1 MHRFLALV
9 LLLASMTLL
18 ARNKHD
24 GVSTPSTVGDGF
36 WVGPAISGTWYD
48 PQRSGE
54 GVVLQMLPNG
64 AVVAVWFT
72 YPAHGEPGDQ
82 AWLLGLSS
90 FADGNRLVMD
100 SVVQPIG
107 ARFGADFDPDDV
119 IRLPWGRFEFEFD
132 DCQHLRLRYEGP
144 AAYGSGERRLQRF
157 TELDEVQCSG
167 ARDLLPN
174 GARAASGMRGKSG
187 TWYVPERAGEGWL
200 VEEFPDGRSGVYW
213 FTFDEAGRQ
222 RWIAGVGRRDGDR
235 LSIDAPFFTR
245 GARFG
250 SAFRPADVQIETFG
264 SIAVQFGHCRAMQLD
279 YHGLRPELGAAR
291 RDAVRLSG
299 VAGAPCLDALPA
311 PSGGLRWTQIGTLP
325 DGGTSEFAAVS
336 LGDHIYALGGFSMP
350 RAFRRYS
357 PATRQWTSLPDL
369 PEGRHHLAAFAFDQ
383 GVYAVGG
390 YRTET
395 TLPEVGMYRFD
406 LDANRWAAIP
416 EAPGG
421 TASNTALLFGRAFVG
436 SEEGSLQE
444 FEPVSRRTRR
454 LPASEAPVLR
464 DHSQL
469 VAFMDEIWML
479 GGRLPETGL
488 PPGHSSASLA
498 VQVDETYSAGARCA
512 RGRPGQ
518 VPAAGR
524 SMPSARLPVRRAG
537 TDSRCPASPVSE
549 LAPGPQ
555 ASMPEQVA
563 QHDPRR
569 SSATQES
576 KYSFGFR
583 YSRGL
588 RGLSVATRSG
598 PHAEAVLDAADGVR
612 EAIRRRA
619 PGTPQFRQALQHATE
634 DQAAGRARLLGRH
647 AHQPRQPVL
656 GHRAVPIMS
665 HGCTR
670 IAAPRSLR
678 GLEER
683 RTTPA
688 RRDSSAC
695 RRMRCEP
702 ICTPCRPSWSMQRSS
717 SCMASAA
724 TAAAPCRCRHS
735 GADSAAGPAM
745 WSLSAWCSSSAW
757 CGLAQ

>member
-479 GGRLPETGL
+479 GGRLPETALVSIYDPVSGKWRRGPTMNVARGGFAAAVVGERIVVAGGELLSSL
-488 PPGHSSASLA
+488 PL
-498 VQVDETYSAGARCA
+498 QVLTATETYSAGAA
-512 RGRPGQ
+512 SWTPGPALPVALHGVPGVNWQGRFLLLG
-518 VPAAGR
+518 G
-524 SMPSARLPVRRAG
+524 SARAGGAGG
-537 TDSRCPASPVSE
+537 TDRIYE
-549 LAPGPQ
+549 LELP
-555 ASMPEQVA
+555 
-563 QHDPRR
+563 
-569 SSATQES
+569 
-576 KYSFGFR
+576 
-583 YSRGL
+583 
-588 RGLSVATRSG
+588 
-598 PHAEAVLDAADGVR
+598 
-612 EAIRRRA
+612 
-619 PGTPQFRQALQHATE
+619 
-634 DQAAGRARLLGRH
+634 
-647 AHQPRQPVL
+647 
-656 GHRAVPIMS
+656 
-665 HGCTR
+665 
-670 IAAPRSLR
+670 
-678 GLEER
+678 
-683 RTTPA
+683 
-688 RRDSSAC
+688 
-695 RRMRCEP
+695 
-702 ICTPCRPSWSMQRSS
+702 
-717 SCMASAA
+717 
-724 TAAAPCRCRHS
+724 
-735 GADSAAGPAM
+735 
-745 WSLSAWCSSSAW
+745 
-757 CGLAQ
+757 